1 MRRLKAISAVV
12 ALSALLGGC
21 ATASLDMAPD
31 APDQPWIPETT
42 ATGEI
47 VPGSNTAAPPSLT
60 GKHFVLPPNA
70 EAARLAS
77 PPPLD
82 GHHAYTLPE
91 LIDIAETSNPATRI
105 AWNAARNVALAS
117 GIAESTFL
125 PRLTASAI
133 AGEQSING
141 GNSVDGLNLGNQDS
155 TLKGTVSVVSM
166 EWLLFD
172 FGERAAIVRAA
183 NQASVISNIAFT
195 AVHQQVIYEVS
206 TAFYAYSA
214 SRERLKTANQAL
226 KNAQSVQA
234 AAENRYQHGIGTVV
248 ESSQARQATA
258 QARLIQVQA
267 DGSAKDGYLK
277 LISAI
282 GISPLTRIR
291 IADISGRRLSPPIYG
306 PVQKT
311 IEAAIAQRP
320 DILTAYAAQ
329 KAALAN
335 IDAARAAFMPKVF
348 VAGNAARSTGDLSLT
363 AIPSV
368 GQQLPTV
375 NITGGQTSGTILAGV
390 TVPLYDGGTRLAA
403 LKQAE
408 ANAENASLALIKT
421 QNEAVRQIVL
431 SDNAVRTSLSAYTA
445 STALNSAAQTTFD
458 AALDAYRNGVGSVTD
473 AILSQTQLLQANNA
487 RADAY
492 STSLSAAATLA
503 LAVGAL
509 GEAPR

>member
-1 MRRLKAISAVV
+1 
-12 ALSALLGGC
+12 
-21 ATASLDMAPD
+21 MAPG

-47 VPGSNTAAPPSLT
+47 VPGSNSVTLPSSP
-60 GKHFVLPPNA
+60 GKHFVLPPNT
-70 EAARLAS
+70 EAARLS
-77 PPPLD
+77 DPQPID
-82 GHHAYTLPE
+82 GKHAYTLPE
-91 LIDIAETSNPATRI
+91 LVDIAEKSNPTTKI
-105 AWNAARNVALAS
+105 AWNAARNVALAK

-133 AGEQSING
+133 TGRQSIDG
-141 GNSVDGLNLGNQDS
+141 GNSVDGFNLGNQNT
-155 TLKGTVSVVSM
+155 TLNGTISAVSM

-183 NQASVISNIAFT
+183 DQASVISNVAFT
-195 AVHQQVIYEVS
+195 AAHQQVIYEVS
-206 TAFYAYSA
+206 TAFYAYAA
-214 SRERLKTANQAL
+214 SRERLKTAIQSL
-226 KNAQSVQA
+226 RNAQSVQA
-234 AAENRYQHGIGTVV
+234 AAEDRYRHGIGTVV
-248 ESSQARQATA
+248 ESSQALQATA
-258 QARLIQVQA
+258 QARLVQVQA

-277 LISAI
+277 LISAM

-291 IADISGRRLSPPIYG
+291 IADISNRRLSPPMYG
-306 PVQKT
+306 PIKQTV
-311 IEAAIAQRP
+311 EMAIARRP
-320 DILTAYAAQ
+320 DILSAYAAQ

-348 VAGNAARSTGDLSLT
+348 LAGNAAHATGDLNVT

-375 NITGGQTSGTILAGV
+375 NISGGQNSGTILAGV
-390 TVPLYDGGTRLAA
+390 TVPLFDGGTRLAA

-408 ANAENASLALIKT
+408 ANAENAGLALLKT

-431 SDNAVRTSLSAYTA
+431 SDNALRTSLSAYTA
-445 STALNSAAQTTFD
+445 SVALNAAAQTTFN
-458 AALDAYRNGVGSVTD
+458 AALDAYRNGVGSITN
-473 AILSQTQLLQANNA
+473 ATLSQSQLLLANNA

-509 GEAPR
+509 GDAPR